1 MITKLTDTEILQWNE
16 RLQDH
21 QLGIIVR
28 PKYVAN
34 SAYSPVIGFDLDIT
48 QYPNTNKPKWGT
60 NLYQAEN
67 VVPEPHIKYNLIFSI
82 DSDKIDKFDEIYNE
96 IKLREIQTPITT
108 GSGNSNKNID
118 VDRVKVNLVTEKHTL
133 FKKEYIKFD
142 YTFEGHLGD
151 IMGYVKH
158 IDDTIEFLQLE
169 PKFKI
174 SEVVSFKVD
183 RSMDCLVLK
192 YIYDVN
198 SRNTATLSYK
208 VIEIISNS
216 ADTIIKYGS
225 VLYMRE
231 EDLTWSRTARIDEIT
246 E

>member
-1 MITKLTDTEILQWNE
+1 MITKLTDIEILAWND

-21 QLGIIVR
+21 QLGIIIR
-28 PKYVAN
+28 PKYVSN
-34 SAYSPVIGFDLDIT
+34 TIYSPTIGFDLDIT
-48 QYPNTNKPKWGT
+48 QYPGTNKPNWGT

-82 DSDKIDKFDEIYNE
+82 DADKIDKFDEIYNE
-96 IKLREIQTPITT
+96 IKLREIKTPVKN
-108 GSGNSNKNID
+108 GDGNRNLNL
-118 VDRVKVNLVTEKHTL
+118 DRVKVNLTTEKHTL

-142 YTFEGHLGD
+142 YVFEGHLGD

-158 IDDTIEFLQLE
+158 IDDTIEFLKLE

-174 SEVVSFKVD
+174 SEVVSSIKD
-183 RSMDCLVLK
+183 RSMDYLVLK
-192 YIYDVN
+192 YIYDTN
-198 SRNTATLSYK
+198 ISYK
-208 VIEIISNS
+208 VSEIVSNS
-216 ADTIIKYGS
+216 ADTVIKYGR

-231 EDLTWSRTARIDEIT
+231 EDLTWSRTARIDEVI